1 METKQEYEV
10 KTQAIAKPENNY
22 YYIQP
27 RTDIRENKDSYL
39 LYVEMPGVRKDG
51 LTVTLQNGN
60 LVIEGK
66 MGLNEEGSVI
76 REEIPK
82 RNYHRVFRL
91 TNRVDPNKI
100 EARWQDGFL
109 ILSVGK
115 KEELKPRE
123 IAINFN

>member
-1 METKQEYEV
+1 
-10 KTQAIAKPENNY
+10 
-22 YYIQP
+22 
-27 RTDIRENKDSYL
+27 
-39 LYVEMPGVRKDG
+39 MPGVRKDG